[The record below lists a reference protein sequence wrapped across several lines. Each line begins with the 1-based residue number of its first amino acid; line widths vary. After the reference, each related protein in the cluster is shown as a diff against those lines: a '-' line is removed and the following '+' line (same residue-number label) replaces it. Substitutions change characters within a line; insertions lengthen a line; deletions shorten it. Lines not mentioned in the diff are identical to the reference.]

1 MLNPSEIYDVDPEVA
16 AEVEARTVNG
26 AGPVLVH
33 AVRGFVDAG
42 NAGQLAAEHL
52 LDELTTTRLATF
64 DVDQLLDYRSRR
76 PLMTFDQTTWA
87 SYAEPELVVDVV
99 EDANGVPFLLLHGVE
114 PDVQW
119 ERYVAA
125 VRQIVERFDV
135 SLTVGLHGIPMGI
148 PHTRPLSV
156 TAHATRPELVA
167 DHQSWFGTVQVP
179 ASASAL
185 LELRLGQSGHD
196 ALGFAVHVPHY
207 LAQSAFPQ
215 ASQAALQKIE
225 RATGLELNVESLTP
239 AADEAMQEI
248 ERQVGASEDVA
259 AVVHALEEQYDAFT
273 RSIGRTSL
281 LAGLVGHPDGRRA
294 GRRVRALPGP
304 AVGRRARLTVG
315 RCRDLYP
322 IVV

>member
-16 AEVEARTVNG
+16 AQVEARSVNG

-52 LDELTTTRLATF
+52 VDELPTTRLATF

-76 PLMTFDQTTWA
+76 PVMTFDQTTWS
-87 SYAEPELVVDVV
+87 SYADPELVVDLVQ
-99 EDANGVPFLLLHGVE
+99 DAAGVPFLLLHGVE

-135 SLTVGLHGIPMGI
+135 PLTVGLHGIPMGI

-167 DHQSWFGTVQVP
+167 DHTSWFGTVQVP

-196 ALGFAVHVPHY
+196 AVGFAVHVPHY

-215 ASQAALQKIE
+215 ASQAALTNVE
-225 RATGLELNVESLTP
+225 RATGLDLQVASLTP
-239 AADEAMQEI
+239 AAEEAMQEI
-248 ERQVGASEDVA
+248 QRQVTGSEDVA
-259 AVVHALEEQYDAFT
+259 AVVHALEEQYDSFT
-273 RSIGRTSL
+273 RNIGRTSL
-281 LAGLVGHPDGRRA
+281 LAGSTD
-294 GRRVRALPGP
+294 LPTADELGAEFERFLAQQGDESGP
-304 AVGRRARLTVG
+304 A
-315 RCRDLYP
+315 
-322 IVV
+322 

>member
-1 MLNPSEIYDVDPEVA
+1 MLDPSEIYDVDPQA
-16 AEVEARTVNG
+16 AAHLAQRVRDG

-42 NAGQLAAEHL
+42 SAGQLVAEHL
-52 LDELTTTRLATF
+52 TEELGATRLVTF

-76 PLMTFDQTTWA
+76 PVMTFDSTTW
-87 SYAEPELVVDVV
+87 SDYADPELAVDVV
-99 EDANGVPFLLLHGVE
+99 EDATGVPFLLLHGVE

-135 SLTVGLHGIPMGI
+135 PLTVGVHGVPMGI
-148 PHTRPLSV
+148 PHTRPVSV

-167 DHQSWFGTVQVP
+167 DQTSWFGRVQVP

-196 ALGFAVHVPHY
+196 AMGFAVHVPHY
-207 LAQSAFPQ
+207 LAQSAYPR
-215 ASQAALQKIE
+215 ASVAALHGIE
-225 RATGLELNVESLTP
+225 RATGLDLRAAALTD
-239 AADEAMQEI
+239 AAQEAEREI
-248 ERQVGASEDVA
+248 ERQVAGSEEVA
-259 AVVHALEEQYDAFT
+259 TVVRALEEQYDAFA

-281 LAGLVGHPDGRRA
+281 LASSTDLPTADELGAEFERFLAEQQGDGDAPR
-294 GRRVRALPGP
+294 
-304 AVGRRARLTVG
+304 
-315 RCRDLYP
+315 
-322 IVV
+322 

>member
-16 AEVEARTVNG
+16 AQVEARTVNG

-52 LDELTTTRLATF
+52 VDELPTTRLATF

-76 PLMTFDQTTWA
+76 PVMTFDQTTWA
-87 SYAEPELVVDVV
+87 SYAEPELVVDLVQ
-99 EDANGVPFLLLHGVE
+99 DAAGVPFLLLHGVE

-135 SLTVGLHGIPMGI
+135 PLTVGLHGIPMGI

-167 DHQSWFGTVQVP
+167 DHTSWFGTVQVP

-196 ALGFAVHVPHY
+196 AIGLRRAR
-207 LAQSAFPQ
+207 
-215 ASQAALQKIE
+215 AALP
-225 RATGLELNVESLTP
+225 RAVGVPAGEPGGADQRRACDRARPAGRGADVGRGRGHARRSTGRST
-239 AADEAMQEI
+239 
-248 ERQVGASEDVA
+248 GSEEVA

-273 RSIGRTSL
+273 RNIGRTSL
-281 LAGLVGHPDGRRA
+281 LAGSTE
-294 GRRVRALPGP
+294 LPTADELGAEFERFLAQQGDDSGP
-304 AVGRRARLTVG
+304 A
-315 RCRDLYP
+315 
-322 IVV
+322 

>member
-16 AEVEARTVNG
+16 ALVEARSAKG

-33 AVRGFVDAG
+33 VVRGFVDAG

-52 LDELTTTRLATF
+52 TEELTTTRLATF

-87 SYAEPELVVDVV
+87 SYTEPELVVDVV
-99 EDANGVPFLLLHGVE
+99 EDTNGVPFLLLHGVE

-125 VRQIVERFDV
+125 VRQLVERFDV
-135 SLTVGLHGIPMGI
+135 PLTVGLHGIPMGI

-167 DHQSWFGTVQVP
+167 DHPSWFGTVQVP

-185 LELRLGQSGHD
+185 LELRLGQNGHD

-207 LAQSAFPQ
+207 LAQSAYPQ
-215 ASQAALQKIE
+215 ASQAALQKLE

-248 ERQVGASEDVA
+248 ERQVAGSEDVA

-281 LAGLVGHPDGRRA
+281 LAGSSD
-294 GRRVRALPGP
+294 LPTADELGAEFERFLAQQGDAGP
-304 AVGRRARLTVG
+304 A
-315 RCRDLYP
+315 
-322 IVV
+322 

>member
-1 MLNPSEIYDVDPEVA
+1 MLDPSEIYDVDAQA
-16 AEVEARTVNG
+16 AAHLAQRVRDG

-42 NAGQLAAEHL
+42 SAGQLVAEHL
-52 LDELTTTRLATF
+52 TEELGATRLVTF

-76 PLMTFDQTTWA
+76 PVMTFDSTTW
-87 SYAEPELVVDVV
+87 SDYADPELAVDVV
-99 EDANGVPFLLLHGVE
+99 EDAAGVPFLLLHGVE

-135 SLTVGLHGIPMGI
+135 QLTVGVHGVPMGI
-148 PHTRPLSV
+148 PHTRPVSV

-167 DHQSWFGTVQVP
+167 DQASWFGRVQVP

-196 ALGFAVHVPHY
+196 AMGFAVHVPHY
-207 LAQSAFPQ
+207 LAQSAYPR
-215 ASQAALQKIE
+215 ASVAALHGIE
-225 RATGLELNVESLTP
+225 RATGLDLRAGALTE
-239 AADEAMQEI
+239 AAQEAEREI
-248 ERQVGASEDVA
+248 ERQVAGSEEVA
-259 AVVHALEEQYDAFT
+259 TVVRALEEQYDAFA

-281 LAGLVGHPDGRRA
+281 LASSTDLPTADELGAEFERFLAEQQGDGDTPR
-294 GRRVRALPGP
+294 
-304 AVGRRARLTVG
+304 
-315 RCRDLYP
+315 
-322 IVV
+322 